1 MPTLPSGARLWL
13 SMEAILAPGRLFH
26 PCPPDRFWYRG
37 IDPLAGWTA
46 DDGTPPPERWT
57 TGLVPETR
65 LDAAAFVRVLVA
77 GPRDLDRRWEGEWLL
92 TLEQPAILTD
102 DDWDATLTFLG
113 SNRTLAFL
121 DLVRDRCRRQ
131 ADERRVHAD
140 LGDFGPTLHGSSD
153 TRSSLLR
160 AMIATDRL
168 GARLDDPTR
177 RSDPQARRRTES
189 ALEAILDAAD
199 TISHGIGPDR
209 GLAHRVA
216 AAAASHLGHL
226 DDAADHVRA
235 YARAIPGDDDFIAAV
250 ARRMGAFG
258 ERR

>member
-26 PCPPDRFWYRG
+26 PCPQGRFWYRAV
-37 IDPLAGWTA
+37 DPLAGWTP

-57 TGLVPETR
+57 TGIVPESR

-77 GPRDLDRRWEGEWLL
+77 GPRDLDRRWHGDWLL
-92 TLEQPAILTD
+92 TLEQPEVLTD
-102 DDWDATLTFLG
+102 ADWDATPTFLG
-113 SNRTLAFL
+113 TDRTLAFL
-121 DLVRDRCRRQ
+121 DLARDRCRRQ
-131 ADERRVHAD
+131 AAERRVHAD
-140 LGDFGPTLHGSSD
+140 LGDFGPAVRGNPD
-153 TRSSLLR
+153 TRTSLLR

-168 GARLDDPTR
+168 GARLDDPSR
-177 RSDPQARRRTES
+177 RNDSPARRRTEA

-199 TISHGIGPDR
+199 AISQGTGADR

-235 YARAIPGDDDFIAAV
+235 YARAIPGDDDFIAAIE
-250 ARRMGAFG
+250 RRMGAFG